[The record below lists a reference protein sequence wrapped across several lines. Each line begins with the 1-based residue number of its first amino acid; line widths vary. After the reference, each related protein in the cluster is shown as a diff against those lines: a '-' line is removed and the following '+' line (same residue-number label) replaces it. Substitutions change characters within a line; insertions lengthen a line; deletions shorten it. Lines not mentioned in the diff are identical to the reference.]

1 MTLSDDLEIARI
13 EEGECEEELARIE
26 AEEAELDAQILA
38 LREQI
43 KTINEKKHRVTEPKW
58 EVQRN
63 VRQIRRRKTE
73 LEQQVRVEE
82 EAERVE
88 RELFESLRSFDAVSQ
103 GAIWRTGNKFGDKAL
118 KHQVDGAYLLAS
130 ARRAI
135 LADSMGVGKTL
146 TSIATLDLIGAK
158 RILIIC
164 PGEVMSGFAEEL
176 GKWTARPVVIFG
188 RQPKA
193 QVRSMLNILRMT
205 KQDHVAIINYE
216 AWSRDRA
223 LLIELESICY
233 DTIICD
239 EAHRI
244 KETDTS
250 AYKGV
255 EKLTM
260 SRNYCH
266 LCDAWHQICPHT
278 GTPERSVKNVF
289 LLTGT
294 PILNRPQEIYALL
307 HILRPQDFDTKA
319 AFMRNY
325 CEMDPYT
332 GKYGFRP
339 GGMAMLAARLKG
351 MYLRRTR
358 ETAGIK
364 LPQQHIQVHAVE
376 LDEVRDAD
384 QIELL
389 DQLARHAQVE
399 IEAGRSVGFMNQL
412 TLLMRQ
418 RQAATW
424 AGGMKIKVPRMD
436 EFGQPVVEPV
446 MGLDEWEEEVIVG
459 YEQVF
464 DVYEIPEK
472 YHKSAKMDTIT
483 DLIEELVQDE
493 QRVVVFSQFKEA
505 LKEEERRLQELG
517 MRVVRYDGDTPE
529 DVRNEVKRNFNR
541 KERAFYKEP
550 VKWDVVLCHYKTGGV
565 GLNLTDATQMVILD
579 EEWNPGMNDQA
590 YGRLDRIGQTVETTV
605 HIFQTV
611 ETVDE
616 WMSSLNKEKRGLIG
630 EFDTANNAE
639 AAINNILTFRR
650 KKN

>member
-1 MTLSDDLEIARI
+1 VTLSDDLRIAEI
-13 EEGECEEELARIE
+13 EEGECEQELARIE

-43 KTINEKKHRVTEPKW
+43 RTINEKKHRVTEPKW
-58 EVQRN
+58 EIQTNLRKT
-63 VRQIRRRKTE
+63 RRRKVE
-73 LEQQVRVEE
+73 IEQQVRVEE

-88 RELFESLRSFDAVSQ
+88 RELFESLRSFDEVSKD
-103 GAIWRTGNKFGDKAL
+103 AIWRTGNRFGDKAL

-146 TSIATLDLIGAK
+146 TSIATLDLIGARK
-158 RILIIC
+158 ILIIC

-176 GKWTARPVVIFG
+176 GKWTNRPVVIFG

-193 QVRSMLNILRMT
+193 QIRAMTNVLRLT

-216 AWSRDRA
+216 AWARDRA
-223 LLIELESICY
+223 LLIELESLCY
-233 DTIICD
+233 DTVICD

-244 KETDTS
+244 KETDTA

-255 EKLTM
+255 EKITM
-260 SRNYCH
+260 SKNYCH
-266 LCDAWHQICPHT
+266 LCDSWHQICPHT
-278 GTPERSVKNVF
+278 GAAERSVKNVF

-294 PILNRPQEIYALL
+294 PILNRPQEIYSLL

-325 CEMDPYT
+325 CEVDSYT
-332 GKYGFRP
+332 GKVGFRP

-364 LPQQHIQVHAVE
+364 LPQQHIQIHAVE
-376 LDEVRDAD
+376 LDEVSDAD

-436 EFGQPVVEPV
+436 EFGMPVMEPV
-446 MGLDEWEEEVIVG
+446 LDEWEDVIG
-459 YEQVF
+459 YEQAF
-464 DVYEIPEK
+464 DIYEIPEK
-472 YHKSAKMDTIT
+472 YHKSAKMDAAM
-483 DLIEELVQDE
+483 DLLEELVQDG

-505 LKEEERRLQELG
+505 LYELQRRCVANGGINSIE
-517 MRVVRYDGDTPE
+517 YHGDTPPAIR
-529 DVRNEVKRNFNR
+529 DEVKRNFDRSNH
-541 KERAFYKEP
+541 EES
-550 VKWDVVLCHYKTGGV
+550 KWDAVLCHYKTGGV
-565 GLNLTDATQMVILD
+565 GLTLTAATQMIILD

-590 YGRLDRIGQTVETTV
+590 YGRLDRIGQTEETTV

-616 WMSSLNKEKRGLIG
+616 WMSALNKEKRGLIG
-630 EFDTANNAE
+630 EFDTANSKE
-639 AAINNILTFRR
+639 EKDAIMAKMLTHRR
-650 KKN
+650 KDS